1 MGHMFV
7 YPLVHDLLAETP
19 NEKQRALRLVNDTMN
34 YIVDNGLYLIDVTG
48 QPTRWFGS
56 PIQHRHSC

>member
-1 MGHMFV
+1 MFV

-19 NEKQRALRLVNDTMN
+19 SEKARALRLVNDTMS

-48 QPTRWFGS
+48 KPTRWYVRPLGAVFTAFF
-56 PIQHRHSC
+56 